1 MDQETVFYVGNVA
14 ISRGW
19 AYFIAI
25 LLRGLLSMQAT
36 LLLMLTTP
44 FSEICIGLRTLHV
57 PKIFISILEMI
68 YRYLWVLLREAVS
81 MEIARRAR
89 SYDRKHFSLK
99 LWGIFVAQLLMRSID
114 RAERI
119 TQAMQAR
126 LA

>member
-1 MDQETVFYVGNVA
+1 M
-14 ISRGW
+14 
-19 AYFIAI
+19 
-25 LLRGLLSMQAT
+25 
-36 LLLMLTTP
+36 
-44 FSEICIGLRTLHV
+44 
-57 PKIFISILEMI
+57 
-68 YRYLWVLLREAVS
+68 
-81 MEIARRAR
+81 ARRAR